1 MMIVRSEGGADC
13 VKLHEASGSS
23 GGASADPIS
32 HIVPSNSR
40 TAANPASAS
49 SSSSTSASRSS
60 TSPLMSAGL
69 SLGGNGGRYDV
80 GMGMGMM
87 GTKMEDGPNLWGG
100 VVAL

>member
-1 MMIVRSEGGADC
+1 
-13 VKLHEASGSS
+13 
-23 GGASADPIS
+23 
-32 HIVPSNSR
+32 
-40 TAANPASAS
+40 
-49 SSSSTSASRSS
+49 
-60 TSPLMSAGL
+60 MSAGL